1 MVEHYLS
8 SRTVEIPEN
17 VQITITPGS
26 IAVKGPLGEST
37 RRYPQSTMQIEQVN
51 HTLNISSNNARK
63 EEVAAVGAIAS
74 HIQNMIKGVTKGFT
88 YRMKIVYAHFPIT
101 VKPSPER
108 VVIENFQGEKTP
120 RKARVRGKIDISL
133 DGDDIIIK
141 GTEIESVA
149 QTAANIEQATRIRK
163 KDSRVFLD
171 GIYTFAKEEGM

>member
-17 VQITITPGS
+17 VQITVEPNS
-26 IAVKGPLGEST
+26 IAVKGPLGELK
-37 RRYPQSTMQIEQVN
+37 RRYPQSSMQIEQAN
-51 HTLNISSNNARK
+51 HTLNIFSSNARK

-74 HIQNMIKGVTKGFT
+74 HVQNMIIGVTKGFT
-88 YRMKIVYAHFPIT
+88 YRMKVVYAHFPIT

-120 RKARVRGKIDISL
+120 RRARVRGKVDISL

-149 QTAANIEQATRIRK
+149 QTAATSNK
-163 KDSRVFLD
+163 NS
-171 GIYTFAKEEGM
+171 KEGL